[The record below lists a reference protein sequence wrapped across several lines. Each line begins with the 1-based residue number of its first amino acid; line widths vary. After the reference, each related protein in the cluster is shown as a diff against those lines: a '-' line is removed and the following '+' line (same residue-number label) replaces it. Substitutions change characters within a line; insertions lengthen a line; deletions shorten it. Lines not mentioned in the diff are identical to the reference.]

1 MHRKLAK
8 ILYTL
13 YLHPLFPFLNIL
25 HTQFVKTKKSTLVFH
40 SLNHVSHYSNESA
53 VGIRWP
59 KYWNF
64 SFCTSPSNE
73 YSGLISFRSDWLG
86 LLAVQ
91 GTLKSLLP
99 CHSSNASILWCSAFF
114 LSQGN
119 LVLVKISFAAWNFE
133 RFLWEM
139 CRYTYAETKHCW

>member
-73 YSGLISFRSDWLG
+73 YSGLISFRSDWFILQSKG
-86 LLAVQ
+86 VSRVFSN
-91 GTLKSLLP
+91 TTVLKHQFFTAQPSLWYNS
-99 CHSSNASILWCSAFF
+99 HIH
-114 LSQGN
+114 
-119 LVLVKISFAAWNFE
+119 
-133 RFLWEM
+133 
-139 CRYTYAETKHCW
+139 T